1 MDPQPFRDLY
11 ESDSTARAFFN
22 NFARRR
28 RSRWETPVVRT
39 VANLRNDGNIDI
51 SSANIISF
59 FKRMEGLGVGTF
71 IVGRHSHKSR
81 FAWTVKNT
89 DLARAA
95 IGETS
100 EIPDPPEAESQEPE
114 VEEYSLEHSYNL
126 REDFSVDFELPV
138 DLTEGEAK
146 RLATFIKSL
155 PFGDE

>member
-11 ESDSTARAFFN
+11 ESDSTAKAFFD

-39 VANLRNDGNIDI
+39 VANLRNDGNTDI
-51 SSANIISF
+51 SNGRIITL
-59 FKRMEGLGVGTF
+59 FKALEALGVGTF

-81 FAWTVKNT
+81 FVWTVRNT

-95 IGETS
+95 IGETTD
-100 EIPDPPEAESQEPE
+100 IPDPPESDAPESESDE
-114 VEEYSLEHSYNL
+114 FALEHSYNL
-126 REDFSVDFELPV
+126 REDFAVDFELPV

-146 RLATFIKSL
+146 RLSSFIKSL
-155 PFGDE
+155 PFGDD